1 MDNPLAGNDGAARIF
16 GPQKGAT
23 PQQVEELERGLEN
36 LGRHV
41 GDNDDQIAEI
51 VGIGIDAGGNTAG

>member
-1 MDNPLAGNDGAARIF
+1 MPLSPDDYNSE
-16 GPQKGAT
+16 QNS
-23 PQQVEELERGLEN
+23 LEN